1 MSANQLSVS
10 ILLQISDIQAYL
22 PSLSFA
28 TLVEWAGRALISIFL
43 SGGIAWQSRVFAR
56 RSRRNLIKA
65 LTGFCPKELPLVIIG
80 IRLRSRPGTAAI
92 TKEANGLPLVGYG
105 PLVAYAKV
113 SSYLLNLQS
122 QNKLSEIPKIIT
134 SDQYKQLPDELKIQR
149 DLLLLGYPASNEATR
164 VLEPLMNLP
173 VRFAPDNK
181 RELISSQDKTILA
194 KAAYEKTSDIKVD
207 NTISDSGLV
216 VKIKHPLNAD
226 KNILYL
232 SGCETFGVK
241 IAADSLMS
249 QNLPKILGFSKFL
262 DFTWKYNWLPSLGMR
277 TAIKSEFVAIF
288 SADVDFLSTGKPELK
303 HSWIRSFSASGSTWK
318 RTYPKE

>member
-1 MSANQLSVS
+1 LSANQLSAA
-10 ILLQISDIQAYL
+10 ILFQISDIEAYL

-28 TLVEWAGRALISIFL
+28 TLAEWAGRALISIFL
-43 SGGIAWQSRVFAR
+43 SGCIAWQSRVFAR
-56 RSRRNLIKA
+56 RSRRNVVKA

-80 IRLRSRPGTAAI
+80 VRLRSRPGTAAI

-122 QNKLSEIPKIIT
+122 QTKLSEIPKIIT
-134 SDQYKQLPDELKIQR
+134 SDQYKQLSDELKVQR

-173 VRFAPDNK
+173 VCFADNK
-181 RELISSQDKTILA
+181 RELISSHNKSILA
-194 KAAYEKTSDIKVD
+194 KAVYEKTKVD

-216 VKIKHPLNAD
+216 VKIKHPFNAD

-232 SGCETFGVK
+232 AGCETFGVK

-262 DFTWKYNWLPSLGMR
+262 DLTWKYNWLPSLGMR

-288 SADVDFLSTGKPELK
+288 SADVNFLSTGKPELK
-303 HSWIRSFSASGSTWK
+303 YSWVRIFSTSGSVWK
-318 RTYPKE
+318 QTYPKE